1 MKYDELQVIA
11 NAIIDSND
19 RLILLNLIILLFSI
33 AGIYCAAFIKKK
45 AELEAINKNFQNI
58 ADQNRAITTDTE
70 LIKNQL
76 SKGTIEYQIRL
87 SRYHEKQ
94 INAIEKIYEKL
105 AILFMSSKKIILMKD
120 DGADENFNNAVTA
133 FRENFEIEKLWL
145 DASISNEIE
154 EFAIE
159 IDKQVKLYQGATF
172 IAGLKNLN
180 ESQIAQAYNKQDDFY
195 KFTVSTSN
203 TLKNKL
209 ENQLRSYLSPEKS
222 T

>member
-1 MKYDELQVIA
+1 MKYDELQAIA

-45 AELEAINKNFQNI
+45 AELEAINKNFQDI

-120 DGADENFNNAVTA
+120 DGADENFNSAVTA

-159 IDKQVKLYQGATF
+159 IDKQVKLFQGATF

-180 ESQIAQAYNKQDDFY
+180 ESQIAQAYDKQDNFY

-203 TLKNKL
+203 ALKNKL
-209 ENQLRSYLSPEKS
+209 ESQLRSYLSPEKS

>member
-1 MKYDELQVIA
+1 
-11 NAIIDSND
+11 
-19 RLILLNLIILLFSI
+19 
-33 AGIYCAAFIKKK
+33 
-45 AELEAINKNFQNI
+45 
-58 ADQNRAITTDTE
+58 
-70 LIKNQL
+70 
-76 SKGTIEYQIRL
+76 
-87 SRYHEKQ
+87 
-94 INAIEKIYEKL
+94 
-105 AILFMSSKKIILMKD
+105 MSSKKIILMKD

-180 ESQIAQAYNKQDDFY
+180 ESQIAQAYNKQDNFY

-209 ENQLRSYLSPEKS
+209 ESQLRSYLSPEKS